1 MKNLII
7 LTILISGLLAC
18 AGCGETSANK
28 NLNTTA
34 GNSMTNTNG
43 NKAAN
48 AANSGAST
56 TKKTDVE
63 SYPPSNLK
71 PESISLDKPVPAEE
85 LRNAVFS
92 WFGKEVAVIGYPS
105 FPRIM
110 GSRVALKGSADA
122 DSRDF
127 KNLLVECGNRQSFE
141 NQEVDEKQPI
151 VVKGTIKNYPSAG
164 TENPKVELEDCQVV
178 SKGEFSG
185 EKGAADVT
193 KVDVSKPIPA
203 ADLHKDF
210 FKWQGKEV
218 AVVGNYNGHTKSTIK
233 GKTADIRIDVQNDKS
248 EKVVGCHVSSEP
260 ANEDFA
266 VRGNRVF
273 KGTVAGA
280 SFKQVTLEP
289 CEYVKK

>member
-1 MKNLII
+1 M
-7 LTILISGLLAC
+7 LAL
-18 AGCGETSANK
+18 AGCGETATNTTNSTINTTTANTKENK
-28 NLNTTA
+28 NSTVPNSPTT
-34 GNSMTNTNG
+34 
-43 NKAAN
+43 
-48 AANSGAST
+48 T
-56 TKKTDVE
+56 TKSEVE

-71 PESISLDKPVPAEE
+71 PESVSLDKPVPAEE

-92 WFGKEVAVIGYPS
+92 WIGKEVAVIGYPG

-110 GSRVALKGSADA
+110 GSSVSLKGSADA

-127 KNLLVECGNRQSFE
+127 KNLLVECRNRQSFE

-151 VVKGTIKNYPSAG
+151 VVRGTIRDYPSAG
-164 TENPKVELEDCQVV
+164 TENMKVELEDCQVV

-210 FKWQGKEV
+210 FKWQGKQV
-218 AVVGNYNGHTKSTIK
+218 AVVGHYNGHTKSTIK

-248 EKVVGCHVSSEP
+248 EKVVGCHISSEP

-266 VRGNRVF
+266 VRGNRTF